1 MSVRYAGWNLFGKGS
16 NKADMYQVSAVE
28 SMYESP
34 VEKSYCE
41 KNLDIKTLEKNSQ
54 KIKSRIGRT
63 LFPGTF

>member
-1 MSVRYAGWNLFGKGS
+1 MFAVNMLKVVVAQRMSVRYAGWNLFGKGS

-41 KNLDIKTLEKNSQ
+41 KNLDIKTLEKNS
-54 KIKSRIGRT
+54 
-63 LFPGTF
+63 